1 MQNQAVQAYQQTGRT
16 TVPQRDLEANLLS
29 MAAAHLQRIRNEWEL
44 LEPELPTALKFNRK
58 LWTVFVTSV
67 TDPESK
73 LPPETR
79 ESIANLGSFVLSR
92 TAELQLVAT
101 PEKLDALIN
110 INRQLAAGLRAS
122 PSDDVAA

>member
-44 LEPELPTALKFNRK
+44 LKFNRK

-79 ESIANLGSFVLSR
+79 ESIANLGIFVLSR